1 MNQRM
6 PIDLQSKAKISGLI
20 FIATILMGIASVGIL
35 YLIDENSLLYYGDAV
50 SHLYSARR
58 FIDSNDPGIIQMGT
72 VWLPLPHL
80 MMLPFSLVD
89 SLFSSGL
96 AGLVNLPLHALTA
109 VLIYKIILTQTK
121 RSWIAV
127 IGGLLYASN
136 PNLLY
141 LGITAMTEAP
151 FLLFFVA
158 SIYFLQKWIIQDNIN
173 FKYILLSSV
182 FVSLATLCR
191 YEAWILAPILVL
203 FTMFFA
209 IKKSKDKRTAIVIFI
224 SLVSFSGIVFWTGWN
239 QIIYN
244 NPFEFVNAQF
254 YAASSQAVER
264 PYRDFLYLQPQNV
277 LYIYGAAAAMISGP
291 ILLLF
296 AAGGYFSHFREKIKT
311 FPSSIYFFMSLPV
324 LFTLFTMFIGIGEM
338 SQWWFNAR
346 FATFLTPLV
355 IVLASIAVLRL
366 EKINKKMILGIIVTG
381 LFVFQVASPAFG
393 VVTYLDAYG
402 GWIYKQTP
410 YAKQTSDFLYD
421 NYDDGKILIMT
432 GSSQAHRI
440 MISSGIDLIDYNE
453 GIESFLFKPFFKEP
467 WEHNKWLV
475 IGIDPDSDSLNAAK
489 FWSDNID
496 MLERHYDLVNQN
508 QYYQVFKLKS

>member
-1 MNQRM
+1 MS
-6 PIDLQSKAKISGLI
+6 IVLQNKTKISASI
-20 FIATILMGIASVGIL
+20 FIAAILMGIISVGIL

-50 SHLYSARR
+50 SHLYGARR
-58 FIDSNDPGIIQMGT
+58 FVDSNDPGIIQMGT

-96 AGLVNLPLHALTA
+96 AGLVNLPLHALTS

-158 SIYFLQKWIIQDNIN
+158 SIYFLQKWMLQLQDSIN
-173 FKYILLSSV
+173 LKYILLSSI

-203 FTMFFA
+203 FTIFFA
-209 IKKSKDKRTAIVIFI
+209 LKKSKDKKTIIVILI
-224 SLVSFSGIVFWTGWN
+224 SLVSFSGIIFWVGWN
-239 QIIYN
+239 QVIYD
-244 NPFEFVNAQF
+244 NPFEFANAQF

-277 LYIYGAAAAMISGP
+277 LYIYGAAATMISGP
-291 ILLLF
+291 ILLFF
-296 AAGGYFSHFREKIKT
+296 AAAGYFSHLREKIKT
-311 FPSSIYFFMSLPV
+311 FPNSVYFFMSLPV
-324 LFTLFTMFIGIGEM
+324 LFTMFTMFIGIGEM

-355 IVLASIAVLRL
+355 IVLVSVILLRL
-366 EKINKKMILGIIVTG
+366 EKSHKKLVLGIIVTG
-381 LFVFQVASPAFG
+381 LFVFQVISPTFG

-402 GWIYKQTP
+402 GWTYKQAP
-410 YAKQTSDFLYD
+410 YAKQTSDFLYE
-421 NYDDGKILIMT
+421 NYDEGKILIMT

-440 MISSGIDLIDYNE
+440 MISSGVDLIDYNE
-453 GIESFLFKPFFKEP
+453 GIESFLFKSYFKEP
-467 WEHNKWLV
+467 WDHNKWIV
-475 IGIDPDSDSLNAAK
+475 IGLEPDSDSANAVK
-489 FWSDNID
+489 FWLDNMD
-496 MLERHYDLVNQN
+496 MLETHYDMVNQN
-508 QYYQVFKLKS
+508 QYYQVFKLK

>member
-1 MNQRM
+1 MS
-6 PIDLQSKAKISGLI
+6 ITLQSKAKISASI
-20 FIATILMGIASVGIL
+20 FIAAILMGIASVGIL

-58 FIDSNDPGIIQMGT
+58 FVDSNDPGIIQMGT

-80 MMLPFSLVD
+80 IMLPFSLVD

-96 AGLVNLPLHALTA
+96 AGLVNLPLHALTS
-109 VLIYKIILTQTK
+109 VLIYKIILIQTK
-121 RSWIAV
+121 RSWIAI

-151 FLLFFVA
+151 FLLFFISSV
-158 SIYFLQKWIIQDNIN
+158 YFFQKWIIQLQDNTN
-173 FKYILLSSV
+173 FKYILLASV

-209 IKKSKDKRTAIVIFI
+209 LKKSKDKRTVAVILI

-239 QIIYN
+239 QVIYD
-244 NPFEFVNAQF
+244 NPFEFANVQF

-291 ILLLF
+291 ILLFF
-296 AAGGYFSHFREKIKT
+296 AAGGYFSYLREKIKT

-324 LFTLFTMFIGIGEM
+324 LFTMFTMFIGIGEM
-338 SQWWFNAR
+338 SQWWLNAR

-355 IVLASIAVLRL
+355 IVLASIALLRL
-366 EKINKKMILGIIVTG
+366 EKIDKKLVLGVVVTG
-381 LFVFQVASPAFG
+381 LFVFQVASPTFG

-402 GWIYKQTP
+402 GWIYKQAP
-410 YAKQTSDFLYD
+410 YAKQTSDFLYE
-421 NYDDGKILIMT
+421 NYDSGKILIMT

-440 MISSGIDLIDYNE
+440 MISSGVDLIDYNE

-467 WEHNKWLV
+467 WKHNKWVV
-475 IGIDPDSDSLNAAK
+475 IGLEPDSDSVNAAK
-489 FWSDNID
+489 FWLENTD
-496 MLERHYDLVNQN
+496 MLETYYDIVHQN
-508 QYYQVFKLKS
+508 QYYQVFKLK

>member
-1 MNQRM
+1 MS
-6 PIDLQSKAKISGLI
+6 IVLQSKAKISAII
-20 FIATILMGIASVGIL
+20 FIMSILMGIASIGIL
-35 YLIDENSLLYYGDAV
+35 YLIDENTLLYYGDAV

-58 FIDSNDPGIIQMGT
+58 FVDSNDPGIIQMGT

-96 AGLVNLPLHALTA
+96 AGVVNLPLHALTS
-109 VLIYKIILTQTK
+109 VLIYKIVLAQTK

-151 FLLFFVA
+151 FLLFFVG
-158 SIYFLQKWIIQDNIN
+158 SVYFLQKWIMQLQDNIN
-173 FKYILLSSV
+173 FRYILLSSV
-182 FVSLATLCR
+182 FISLATLCR

-203 FTMFFA
+203 FTIFFA
-209 IKKSKDKRTAIVIFI
+209 IKKSKDKKIIAIILI
-224 SLVSFSGIVFWTGWN
+224 SLVSFSGIIFWAGWN
-239 QIIYN
+239 QVIYD
-244 NPFEFVNAQF
+244 NPFEFANAQF

-277 LYIYGAAAAMISGP
+277 LYIYGAAAVMISGP

-296 AAGGYFSHFREKIKT
+296 AVGGYFSYLREKIKT

-355 IVLASIAVLRL
+355 IVLASVALLRL
-366 EKINKKMILGIIVTG
+366 EKINKRLILGVIVTG
-381 LFVFQVASPAFG
+381 LFVFQVTSPAFG

-402 GWIYKQTP
+402 GWTYKQAP
-410 YAKQTSDFLYD
+410 YAKQTSDFLYE

-440 MISSGIDLIDYNE
+440 MISSSVDLIDYNE
-453 GIESFLFKPFFKEP
+453 GIESFLFKPYFKEP
-467 WEHNKWLV
+467 WEYNKWIV
-475 IGIDPDSDSLNAAK
+475 IGLEPDSDSANAVK
-489 FWSDNID
+489 FWTDNKD
-496 MLERHYDLVNQN
+496 MLEIHYDTVNQN

>member
-1 MNQRM
+1 MSIVQ
-6 PIDLQSKAKISGLI
+6 QSKAKISGLI
-20 FIATILMGIASVGIL
+20 FIAAILMGIASVGIL
-35 YLIDENSLLYYGDAV
+35 YLIDESSLLYYGDAV

-58 FIDSNDPGIIQMGT
+58 FVDTNDPGIIQMGT

-96 AGLVNLPLHALTA
+96 AGLVNLPLHALTS

-141 LGITAMTEAP
+141 LGITAMTEAS

-158 SIYFLQKWIIQDNIN
+158 SVYFLQKWIIQLQDNIN
-173 FKYILLSSV
+173 LRYILLSSV

-203 FTMFFA
+203 FTIFFA
-209 IKKSKDKRTAIVIFI
+209 FKKSKDKKTIAIILI
-224 SLVSFSGIVFWTGWN
+224 SLISFSGIVFWAGWN
-239 QIIYN
+239 QVIYD
-244 NPFEFVNAQF
+244 NPLEFANAQF

-277 LYIYGAAAAMISGP
+277 LFIYGAAAVMISGP
-291 ILLLF
+291 VLLLF
-296 AAGGYFSHFREKIKT
+296 AAGGYFSHLREKIKT

-355 IVLASIAVLRL
+355 IVLASVALLRL
-366 EKINKKMILGIIVTG
+366 EKINKKLILGIVVTG
-381 LFVFQVASPAFG
+381 LFVFQITSPAFG

-402 GWIYKQTP
+402 GWIYKQSP
-410 YAKQTSDFLYD
+410 YAKQTSDFLYE
-421 NYDDGKILIMT
+421 NYDSGKILIMT

-440 MISSGIDLIDYNE
+440 MISSGVDLIDYNE

-467 WEHNKWLV
+467 WKHNKWIV
-475 IGIDPDSDSLNAAK
+475 IGSEPDSDSVSAAK
-489 FWSDNID
+489 FWSENID
-496 MLERHYDLVNQN
+496 MLQNYYDTVYQN